1 MRSVANSSSS
11 VSQAKWALPERWLW
25 AMAPPSSSAEISSP
39 MAALMTSGPV
49 MNILAMPLAMNTK
62 SVSAGE
68 YTAPPALGPTSTEIC
83 GMTPEASVF
92 R

>member
-1 MRSVANSSSS
+1 
-11 VSQAKWALPERWLW
+11 
-25 AMAPPSSSAEISSP
+25 

-49 MNILAMPLAMNTK
+49 MNILATPFAMKTK

-68 YTAPPALGPTSTEIC
+68 YTAPPALGPTSTDIC

-92 R
+92 RKKISPYPDSESTPS